1 MAYVFCLAD
10 GQRVVPPASMCAEW
24 LAALHPT
31 DAPQDRWVA
40 VPSHLLPPG
49 VLAYF
54 NGYQFVAAH
63 FGAMR
68 GSGGVTLGE
77 DPRPGSNS
85 AAQPTPFAGRGRR
98 LGD

>member
-49 VLAYF
+49 VVAYF

-63 FGAMR
+63 FGVRSDAP
-68 GSGGVTLGE
+68 L
-77 DPRPGSNS
+77 
-85 AAQPTPFAGRGRR
+85 APFAGRGRR